1 MQKSKWV
8 VPFILLASLLA
19 ACSDDHS
26 VEQSESQTTE
36 QTEAAGESSEQ
47 ANEEASEDT
56 NVLAEGEYEDQLD
69 LSIGDTGT
77 VETLLGTSEF
87 KVNGVKRLDEV
98 DGELS
103 DLDYFLLVSLTVKN
117 VGEDDIDARET
128 VDILEATDFLDGTG
142 YSDEAPYSES
152 IDAIEG
158 TLAPEEEITGD
169 VLFVAHEADEYFIR
183 VREGLV
189 GSEAAKNQIRYT
201 IQASEIER
209 P

>member
-8 VPFILLASLLA
+8 VPFILLASLVA
-19 ACSDDHS
+19 ACSDDNS
-26 VEQSESQTTE
+26 DEQSESQTTE
-36 QTEAAGESSEQ
+36 QTEGAGESSEQ
-47 ANEEASEDT
+47 ANEEASENT
-56 NVLAEGEYEDQLD
+56 NVLEEGQYEDQLD
-69 LSIGDTGT
+69 LSVGDTGT

-117 VGEDDIDARET
+117 IGEDDIDARET
-128 VDILEATDFLDGTG
+128 VGILEATDFLEGTG
-142 YSDEAPYSES
+142 FSDEAPYSES
-152 IDAIEG
+152 IEAIEG

-169 VLFVAHEADEYFIR
+169 ILFVAHEADEYFIR
-183 VREGLV
+183 VREGLI
-189 GSEAAKNQIRYT
+189 GSGAAKNQILYT
-201 IQASEIER
+201 FQASEIEG

>member
-103 DLDYFLLVSLTVKN
+103 DLDYF
-117 VGEDDIDARET
+117 
-128 VDILEATDFLDGTG
+128 
-142 YSDEAPYSES
+142 Y
-152 IDAIEG
+152 
-158 TLAPEEEITGD
+158 
-169 VLFVAHEADEYFIR
+169 
-183 VREGLV
+183 
-189 GSEAAKNQIRYT
+189 
-201 IQASEIER
+201 
-209 P
+209 